1 MKGGATTGITDT
13 AALPIASWRN
23 RLRTRPLLTYGREAV
38 ILAGLDLG
46 VGAGRRPIVLGLSDC
61 RWSRARAI
69 LAVLAFPKAR
79 EFNGRGQIV
88 VDLAE
93 DWLVSATVDE
103 FACFRGSL
111 ELTGLQESLVADRQ
125 AKVRAAVEGRL
136 AVSASF
142 LTGSY
147 RRHTLITPL
156 READVDIVVVLDRG
170 YRRRGARAVL
180 ELVKSALRETYPS
193 SRISRN
199 GQAVTIRFA
208 DFTVDVVPAFATCW
222 WEDDGWDI
230 CNSGDDTWIRTNP
243 GKHIELSSKINQ
255 RTDGLLVPTVKI
267 LKAWNRNAG
276 RPLRSF
282 HLEVLAWKIL
292 DPGWFLAGWW
302 GAGVGM
308 GADPD
313 NVRRFFTEAP
323 ASCRCAIRPAAAATW
338 AST

>member
-1 MKGGATTGITDT
+1 
-13 AALPIASWRN
+13 
-23 RLRTRPLLTYGREAV
+23 
-38 ILAGLDLG
+38 
-46 VGAGRRPIVLGLSDC
+46 LS
-61 RWSRARAI
+61 SRD
-69 LAVLAFPKAR
+69 
-79 EFNGRGQIV
+79 QIV
-88 VDLAE
+88 VGLTE
-93 DWLVSATVDE
+93 DWLVSATDDA
-103 FACFRGSL
+103 FACFRRSL

-125 AKVRAAVEGRL
+125 AKVRAAAEGRL

-156 READVDIVVVLDRG
+156 READVDIMIVLDRD

-180 ELVKSALRETYPS
+180 ELVKSALHETYPS

-199 GQAVTIRFA
+199 GQAVTITFA
-208 DFTVDVVPAFATCW
+208 DFTVDVVPAFATRW

-255 RTDGLLVPTVKI
+255 RTGGLLVPAVKM

-282 HLEVLAWKIL
+282 HLEVLAWKVF
-292 DPGWFLAGWW
+292 DPGWLAAWFGP
-302 GAGVGM
+302 GVGM
-308 GADPD
+308 GSDPE
-313 NVRRFFTEAP
+313 NVGRFFAEAP
-323 ASCRCAIRPAAAATW
+323 DRLRRKLRDPARGEGDLGGYLTDRAREDALSKLATAASRCARAAQLLDDGDAAG
-338 AST
+338 ASVLYQKVFGDAFPR

>member
-1 MKGGATTGITDT
+1 M
-13 AALPIASWRN
+13 P
-23 RLRTRPLLTYGREAV
+23 
-38 ILAGLDLG
+38 
-46 VGAGRRPIVLGLSDC
+46 
-61 RWSRARAI
+61 RARA
-69 LAVLAFPKAR
+69 LSSR
-79 EFNGRGQIV
+79 DQIV
-88 VDLAE
+88 VGLTE
-93 DWLVSATVDE
+93 DWLVSATDDA
-103 FACFRGSL
+103 FACFRRSL

-125 AKVRAAVEGRL
+125 AKVRAAAEGRL

-156 READVDIVVVLDRG
+156 READVDIMIVLDRD

-180 ELVKSALRETYPS
+180 ELVKSALHETYPS

-199 GQAVTIRFA
+199 GQAVTITFA
-208 DFTVDVVPAFATCW
+208 DFTVDVVPAFATRW

-255 RTDGLLVPTVKI
+255 RTGGLLVPAVKM

-302 GAGVGM
+302 GPGVGM
-308 GADPD
+308 GTDPD

-323 ASCRCAIRPAAAATW
+323 ARLRRKLADPACGSADVGAYLNGSARQDAISKIMTAASRCERADQLRADGNDAEARRIYRQVFGDAFPG
-338 AST
+338 